1 MRRQT
6 SEKRARRG
14 CRSGDFA
21 SCSLRDAR
29 KRRIAAQASTLRKAC
44 GRRAKGTEMRATS
57 QSAATSSGLE
67 PTDADPNAQAKA
79 HKQTAERTFRSQN
92 ERWRSARPGAKTSDG
107 GDRSEQRRA
116 TIGERAKRLRD
127 LSTGSLSR
135 ASDLIQ
141 YKTISINSQCLTLA
155 IPKIFR

>member
-67 PTDADPNAQAKA
+67 PTDADPNPQPAD
-79 HKQTAERTFRSQN
+79 QN
-92 ERWRSARPGAKTSDG
+92 
-107 GDRSEQRRA
+107 RR
-116 TIGERAKRLRD
+116 L
-127 LSTGSLSR
+127 
-135 ASDLIQ
+135 Q
-141 YKTISINSQCLTLA
+141 
-155 IPKIFR
+155 P